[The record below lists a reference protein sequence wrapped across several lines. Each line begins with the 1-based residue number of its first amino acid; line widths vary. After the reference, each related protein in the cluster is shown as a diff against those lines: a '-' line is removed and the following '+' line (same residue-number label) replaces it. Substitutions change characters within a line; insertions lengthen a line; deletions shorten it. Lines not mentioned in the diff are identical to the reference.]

1 MLTKE
6 KKYYPRK
13 IIQEIA
19 EKIKQGYQ
27 PEKIILYGSFAY
39 GRPDKD
45 SDIDMLIIKKTNKR
59 PIDRRIEVRRIVDIR
74 QPIAF
79 SPFVVTPQE
88 LNSMLK
94 IGDQFIQEI
103 IAKGKVLYG

>member
-1 MLTKE
+1 MKNHPE
-6 KKYYPRK
+6 R
-13 IIQEIA
+13 IISGLV
-19 EKIKQGYQ
+19 EKIRREYQ

-39 GRPDKD
+39 GRPNKD
-45 SDIDMLIIKKTNKR
+45 SDIDLLIIKRTAKR
-59 PIDRRIEVRRIVDIR
+59 PIDRRIEVRRIADIR

-79 SPFVVTPQE
+79 SPFVITPQE
-88 LNSMLK
+88 LSSMLR